1 MSDRVAS
8 TYFEP
13 AGPRVLAH
21 RGLALDAPEN
31 TLLAF
36 AKAIAVGADYLET
49 DVHASH
55 DGIAVVSHDPSLDR
69 VAGRK
74 VDVGQLTMHELG
86 RIDLGHGQ
94 NFSSLEAALD
104 AFPDARFNID
114 VKESAAVEPTIAAIA
129 RTRSAG
135 RVLLTSFSERRRR
148 RLAELAPGAVT
159 SVGGAGVLRFRN
171 AAFLRSPA
179 SATRAL
185 RGGLALQI
193 PERTGPLRLVTRPLI
208 DLAHRVGAE
217 VHVWTVN
224 DPADMTRLLDLG
236 VDGLVTDRADL
247 AMEIVSAR
255 S

>member
-1 MSDRVAS
+1 MAS
-8 TYFEP
+8 GYFAP

-21 RGLALDAPEN
+21 RGLAIDAPEN

-55 DGIAVVSHDPSLDR
+55 DGAAVVAHDSTLDR
-69 VAGRK
+69 VAGRS
-74 VDVGQLTMHELG
+74 VAVGQLTMSELG
-86 RIDLGHGQ
+86 RIDLGSGQ
-94 NFSSLEAALD
+94 GFPSLEATLD

-114 VKESAAVEPTIAAIA
+114 VKEEAAVEPTVAAIA
-129 RTRSAG
+129 RTRSAS
-135 RVLLTSFSERRRR
+135 RLLLTSFSERRRR
-148 RLAELAPGAVT
+148 RLARLVPEAVT
-159 SVGGAGVLRFRN
+159 SVGGAGVLRFRI

-179 SATRAL
+179 SARRAL

-193 PERTGPLRLVTRPLI
+193 PERSGPLRLVTRQFV

-236 VDGLVTDRADL
+236 VDGLVTDRADVAIEL
-247 AMEIVSAR
+247 IAAR